1 MKRVQLTADTV
12 GPVARGHPWV
22 YPDGL
27 KGQVVLGEL
36 VELFDPR
43 GKSVGFGIGDEGA
56 IAVRVLGRIPE
67 AMGTLLRSRL
77 AAAVARRSL
86 LGGQTDAY
94 RICNGEGDGL
104 PGIVLDRYGDVY
116 VLRLYSKAWER
127 HLSGL
132 VEAII
137 ETVRPRTLFRRLG
150 VATVDDRQGGE
161 LLRGPA
167 PAEVVTV
174 TEHGIKLLVRVR
186 DGQKTGMFLDQREHR
201 RLVRGWSAGRQ
212 VVNLF
217 AYNGGFSISA
227 ALGGAKRVIT
237 VDIAAPALED
247 AKEIFRINGVDPGA
261 HGFEAVDAFAWPGPK
276 SDLVI
281 VDPPS
286 LTKGKAADGAA
297 RLAYKSL
304 HRHVTDYATDLVATA
319 SCTARLP
326 WERWEEAVREGLGGT
341 WSSLHRSAEP
351 VDHPVAMG
359 HPEGRYLKFMLLGR
373 LGAHRNS

>member
-1 MKRVQLTADTV
+1 MKRVQITADTV

-27 KGQVVLGEL
+27 KSPVALGDL
-36 VELFDPR
+36 VELVDPR
-43 GKSVGFGIGDEGA
+43 GKTVGFGIGDEGA
-56 IAVRVLGRIPE
+56 IGVRVLGREPE
-67 AMGTLLRSRL
+67 ALATIFRSRL
-77 AAAVARRSL
+77 SAAVARRQL
-86 LGGQTDAY
+86 VGGETDAY
-94 RICNGEGDGL
+94 RVCNGEGDGL
-104 PGIVLDRYGDVY
+104 PGIVLDRYADVY

-137 ETVRPRTLFRRLG
+137 EVVRPRTLFRRFG
-150 VATVDDRQGGE
+150 VASVDERQGGE
-161 LLRGPA
+161 VLRGPA
-167 PAEVVTV
+167 PPETLIVH
-174 TEHGIKLLVRVR
+174 EHGMKLLVRVR

-201 RLVRGWSAGRQ
+201 KLIRGWSAGRD

-217 AYNGGFSISA
+217 AYNGGFSAAA
-227 ALGGAKRVIT
+227 ALGGAKRVTT
-237 VDIAAPALED
+237 VDIAAKALDD
-247 AKEIFRINGVDPGA
+247 AREIFRLNGIDPA
-261 HGFEAVDAFAWPGPK
+261 LHAFEAVDAFGWPGPK

-286 LTKGKAADGAA
+286 LTKGKSADNAA
-297 RLAYKSL
+297 RQAYKGL
-304 HRHVTDYATDLVATA
+304 HRHVTAYATDLVATA

-341 WSSLHRSAEP
+341 WASLHRSAEP
-351 VDHPVAMG
+351 TDHPVAMG

-373 LGAHRNS
+373 LGGPRNS

>member
-22 YPDGL
+22 YPDGMRS
-27 KGQVVLGEL
+27 QVQVGEL

-43 GKSVGFGIGDEGA
+43 GKSVAFGIGDEGA
-56 IAVRVLGRIPE
+56 IGVRVLGRTPE
-67 AMGTLLRSRL
+67 PLGTLLRSRL
-77 AAAVARRSL
+77 MHCVSRRTL
-86 LGGQTDAY
+86 IGPDTNAF
-94 RICNGEGDGL
+94 RVVNGEGDAL
-104 PGIVLDRYGDVY
+104 PGIVLDRYGEVF

-127 HLSGL
+127 HLSAL
-132 VEAII
+132 VEAIV
-137 ETVRPRTLFRRLG
+137 EVVRPRTLFRRFG

-161 LLRGPA
+161 TLRGPA
-167 PAEVVTV
+167 PAEVMVV
-174 TEHGIKLLVRVR
+174 HEHGVKLLVRVR

-201 RLVRGWSAGRQ
+201 RLVRGWSNGRD

-227 ALGGAKRVIT
+227 ALGGARRVTT
-237 VDIAAPALED
+237 VDIAAAALED
-247 AKEIFRINGVDPGA
+247 AKEIFRLNGVDPGA
-261 HGFEAVDAFAWPGPK
+261 HAFEAVDAFAWPGPR

-286 LTKGKAADGAA
+286 LAKGKSADAGA

-304 HRHVTDYATDLVATA
+304 HRHVSGYATDLVATA

-326 WERWEEAVREGLGGT
+326 WERWEESLREGLGGA
-341 WSSLHRSAEP
+341 WSSLHRSGEP
-351 VDHPVAMG
+351 LDHPVAMG

-373 LGAHRNS
+373 VGSHRNS